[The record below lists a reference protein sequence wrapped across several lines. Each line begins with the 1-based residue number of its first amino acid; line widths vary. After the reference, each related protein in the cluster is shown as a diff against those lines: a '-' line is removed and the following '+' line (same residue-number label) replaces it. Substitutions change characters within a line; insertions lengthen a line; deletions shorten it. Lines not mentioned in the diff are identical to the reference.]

1 MELIAISQLAMEMQL
16 KGSSILVP
24 NEMKNKIG
32 RRISE
37 TPEY

>member
-1 MELIAISQLAMEMQL
+1 M
-16 KGSSILVP
+16 VP